1 MSEPRNCESNSPAKA
16 YQQLRYNER
25 ETKKKK
31 KQTKHTFPNQFV
43 ESIFCLAPHELGCF
57 HFLESSL
64 SN

>member
-31 KQTKHTFPNQFV
+31 QTNKAYISK
-43 ESIFCLAPHELGCF
+43 SIR
-57 HFLESSL
+57 
-64 SN
+64 